1 MRHWIDIF
9 MRFFTAARRRQL
21 ASALMVLAH
30 GEMAY
35 FGYRSVEDGHY
46 GLFLASLGAWVAL
59 VVAALLVTPRR

>member
-1 MRHWIDIF
+1 MGRWMRSL
-9 MRFFTAARRRQL
+9 MRFLTPARRRQL

-35 FGYRSVEDGHY
+35 FGYRSVDGGRY
-46 GLFLASLGAWVAL
+46 GLFLASLLVWVLL